1 MTLILPQKKITAETN
16 VKFMAILSPKIK
28 IFQLNFSWQNHLT
41 AKLYSPQNITDTYF
55 ATKKNATELIP
66 KFIPSLNLN

>member
-1 MTLILPQKKITAETN
+1 
-16 VKFMAILSPKIK
+16 MAILSPKIK
-28 IFQLNFSWQNHLT
+28 IFQLNFSWQNNLT